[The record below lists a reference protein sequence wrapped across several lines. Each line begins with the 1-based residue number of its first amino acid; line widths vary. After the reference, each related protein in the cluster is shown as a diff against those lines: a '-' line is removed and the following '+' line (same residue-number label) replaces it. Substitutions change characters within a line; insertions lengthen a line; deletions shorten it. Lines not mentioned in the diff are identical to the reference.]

1 MVVGKRPERMRYQC
15 EEIRMT
21 NKPHGGKLIN
31 RLTGKLPDCSSVLD
45 ISTQNALDLA
55 RIADGSYSPLTGFM
69 NSDELRS
76 VTENMELPGGEI
88 WPMPIILQVNG
99 SYSFSAGDRI
109 ALRYN
114 GEKVG
119 CIDVSEV
126 FNADMKQVLLKTYG
140 TIDPAH
146 PNVNQ
151 TVRQGRRI
159 IGGNILALKKEETAE
174 STGPEAIRKVFRE
187 RKWQTIAAYQTRNPP
202 HMAHEYIQRLA
213 MELTDGLF
221 INPVVGELKTD
232 DFSQDDIMGAYRL
245 FVSKYYPD
253 NKVVLSPLMISM
265 RYAGPKAALFLA
277 IVRKNYG
284 CTHFIIGRDMAGAGS
299 FYSPYAAQE
308 MLEKFDIGLQVL
320 KIREVFFCRKC
331 KCMATENTCGHTTS
345 NRENMSMTEI
355 RNRIKSGI
363 SVPEAMMRPDITELL
378 SSRDSNQPFVE
389 M

>member
-1 MVVGKRPERMRYQC
+1 ME
-15 EEIRMT
+15 
-21 NKPHGGKLIN
+21 NKPHGGKLVN
-31 RLTGKLPDCSSVLD
+31 RLTDKLPDCSSVLD
-45 ISTQNALDLA
+45 ISNQNALDLA

-69 NSDELRS
+69 NSNELRS
-76 VTENMELPGGEI
+76 VTDNMELPGGEI
-88 WPMPIILQVNG
+88 WPVPILLQVNG
-99 SYSFSAGDRI
+99 RYSFSAGDRI

-126 FNADMKQVLLKTYG
+126 YNADMKRVILKTYG

-151 TVRQGRRI
+151 TLRQGSRI
-159 IGGNILALKKEETAE
+159 IGGNILALKKDETANL
-174 STGPEAIRKVFRE
+174 TGPEAIRKLFRE
-187 RKWQTIAAYQTRNPP
+187 RKWETIVAYQTRNPP

-299 FYSPYAAQE
+299 FYRPYAAQE
-308 MLEKFDIGLQVL
+308 MLENYDIGLQVI
-320 KIREVFFCRKC
+320 KIREAFFCRQC
-331 KCMATENTCGHTTS
+331 NCMATENTCRHPLS
-345 NRENMSMTEI
+345 NRESMSMTEI
-355 RNRIKSGI
+355 RNRIRSGI
-363 SVPEAMMRPDITELL
+363 PVPEIMMRSEVTAFL
-378 SSRDSNQPFVE
+378 SSRHSKKSFVE
-389 M
+389 ML

>member
-1 MVVGKRPERMRYQC
+1 M
-15 EEIRMT
+15 I

-31 RLTGKLPDCSSVLD
+31 RLTGKLPDCSAVLD

-88 WPMPIILQVNG
+88 WPMPIILQVN
-99 SYSFSAGDRI
+99 SRISFSAGDRI

-119 CIDVSEV
+119 SIDVSEV
-126 FNADMKQVLLKTYG
+126 FNADMKQVLIKTYG

-151 TVRQGRRI
+151 TVRQGSRI
-159 IGGNILALKKEETAE
+159 IGGNILALKKDETAR
-174 STGPEAIRKVFRE
+174 STSPEAIRKVFKE
-187 RKWQTIAAYQTRNPP
+187 RKWETIAAYQTRNPP

-232 DFSQDDIMGAYRL
+232 DFSQDDIMSAYRL
-245 FVSKYYPD
+245 FVSRYYPD

-299 FYSPYAAQE
+299 FYPPYAAQE

-355 RNRIKSGI
+355 RNRIRSGI